1 MGGVSPFDERVSI
14 QDFVNRCCGEQF
26 PRAFGRFGINFA
38 VESELEPGS
47 GMKLAEGL
55 DEFDQGGRLAGVGL
69 MMTEVTDEADADS
82 DFI

>member
-1 MGGVSPFDERVSI
+1 MDL
-14 QDFVNRCCGEQF
+14 F
-26 PRAFGRFGINFA
+26 PRQKSFDDFWLQRIYFIGNIRQFDTRVCFFVLA
-38 VESELEPGS
+38 
-47 GMKLAEGL
+47 MKLAEGL